1 MLKICSIWFMCV
13 CICAH
18 VFMNM
23 HVHVPMRPAKAIESC
38 GDGMVGVCEPA
49 NVATGIKT
57 LVLMTEQLTFPSWVS
72 PCQSPFFPTLL
83 KLLHDLILCFLTCK
97 IVFSHTKGKKKKKRK
112 NKNPFALVV
121 CFEREI
127 RTCKD
132 YTWSGAW
139 HTINTLIFL
148 NCDRSHWDFTL
159 GGGVHKV
166 RAQLD
171 SYLSLWLSL
180 WVSYGLR
187 S

>member
-1 MLKICSIWFMCV
+1 MLKICSIRFMCV

-23 HVHVPMRPAKAIESC
+23 HVHVPVRPAKAIESY

-49 NVATGIKT
+49 NVATGIRT
-57 LVLMTEQLTFPSWVS
+57 LVLMTEQLTLPSWVS
-72 PCQSPFFPTLL
+72 PCQSTSFPTLL
-83 KLLHDLILCFLTCK
+83 KLLHDLILCFLTY
-97 IVFSHTKGKKKKKRK
+97 KKKKRK
-112 NKNPFALVV
+112 EKTKKKKTPNPFALVV
-121 CFEREI
+121 CFERQI

-132 YTWSGAW
+132 YTWSGPW

-148 NCDRSHWDFTL
+148 NCDRNHWDFVL

-166 RAQLD
+166 WAQLD